1 MDNEDSKIIS
11 QCLNGEP
18 EAFGM
23 LVDKYKAGI
32 YAYAYAK
39 IHDFHEAQDMA
50 QEVFLQAYRSLH
62 RLKKWESFSFWLN
75 RIAYNLCR
83 DWKRSQQR
91 KVDTDFI
98 EDQDSTILE
107 NPSFDSYRDDQMNES
122 LQETLES
129 LPDIYR
135 EVLTLYYFGGMDS
148 VEIAQ
153 ALGTSPANIRQR
165 LSRAREQLK
174 EEIIAMMGA
183 TFKEQKLQAGFTF
196 RIVEAVKRIKV
207 NPIPT
212 SKGIPWG
219 LSLATCAI
227 VAIFSLNPALNSFID
242 IGTSISAFLPME
254 SKVLKV
260 GEIPVDVVKISNM
273 AFISAPN
280 GKGKSKQPNT
290 QNALSM
296 APKAEGGTWA
306 KKADMPTARTCPT
319 AEVDGKIYAIGGTR
333 DMEITP
339 LSIVEEYDPKTDT
352 WTKKADMPTPRM
364 YLTAS
369 AVNGKIYAIGGK
381 NPKAGDFE
389 SSTVEEYDPKTNI
402 WTKKAD
408 MPTPRALH
416 SASVVNGK
424 IYVIGSGMALQ
435 TVEEYNPIAD
445 KWTKKA
451 DMPTGRWLLG
461 SAAVN
466 DKIYAIGGNVNPG
479 FQSHAV
485 ATVEEY
491 DPSLDKWTKKAD
503 MPDDRTEMNVCAIN
517 DKIYV
522 IAGGKRENGN
532 IPNLVTYVYEPSSD
546 KWTQKS
552 NALTMRAS
560 ASGNGNVVDGKIYI
574 MGGMGFDGYLS
585 SVEEYTPEDWQPF
598 PISLQGKLPS
608 KWGQVKR

>member
-83 DWKRSQQR
+83 DWKRNQQR

-153 ALGTSPANIRQR
+153 ALGTSPSNIRQR
-165 LSRAREQLK
+165 LSRAREQLR
-174 EEIIAMMGA
+174 EEIIAMMGT

-227 VAIFSLNPALNSFID
+227 VAIFSLNPALNSFINT
-242 IGTSISAFLPME
+242 GTLSAFLPTE
-254 SKVLKV
+254 SKVLKI

-280 GKGKSKQPNT
+280 GKDGKSKQPNP

-306 KKADMPTARTCPT
+306 KKADMPTARTCDACEVDGKIYVIGGTPDIEVTQLSTVEEYDPKTDKWTTKADMPT
-319 AEVDGKIYAIGGTR
+319 RRMYIEVAAVDGKIYAIGGSFAQSTVEVYDPKTDTWAKKKNAPISWSLKSACAVNGKIYVMGR
-333 DMEITP
+333 MTENHEYDPINDEWTKKADMPTGRVALKTVTVDGKIYAIGGMPPGLFTATNV
-339 LSIVEEYDPKTDT
+339 LEEYDPKTDT
-352 WTKKADMPTPRM
+352 WTKKADMITPT
-364 YLTAS
+364 AFHV
-369 AVNGKIYAIGGK
+369 ANAI
-381 NPKAGDFE
+381 
-389 SSTVEEYDPKTNI
+389 
-402 WTKKAD
+402 
-408 MPTPRALH
+408 
-416 SASVVNGK
+416 NGK
-424 IYVIGSGMALQ
+424 IYVIGGG
-435 TVEEYNPIAD
+435 TVWGNPIPTVQVYDPKTD
-445 KWTKKA
+445 KWTKLP
-451 DMPTGRWLLG
+451 DMPTARG
-461 SAAVN
+461 
-466 DKIYAIGGNVNPG
+466 I
-479 FQSHAV
+479 
-485 ATVEEY
+485 
-491 DPSLDKWTKKAD
+491 
-503 MPDDRTEMNVCAIN
+503 M
-517 DKIYV
+517 
-522 IAGGKRENGN
+522 
-532 IPNLVTYVYEPSSD
+532 SS
-546 KWTQKS
+546 S
-552 NALTMRAS
+552 
-560 ASGNGNVVDGKIYI
+560 VVDGKIYV
-574 MGGMGFDGYLS
+574 MGGIDLARQTLALM
-585 SVEEYTPEDWQPF
+585 EEYTPEDWQPF
-598 PISLQGKLPS
+598 PISLQGKIPS
-608 KWGQVKR
+608 KWGQVKSR